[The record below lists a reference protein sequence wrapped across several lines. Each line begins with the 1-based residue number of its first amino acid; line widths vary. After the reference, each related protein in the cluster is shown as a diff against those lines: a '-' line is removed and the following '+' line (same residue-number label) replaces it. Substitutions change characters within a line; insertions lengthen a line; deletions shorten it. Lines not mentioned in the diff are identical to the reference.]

1 MDTMRYKALL
11 EGRKAEILTRLQK
24 IDTDLGR
31 TRNPDS
37 QDRAMEAENDEVLE
51 EFGHVGSDEIK
62 AIDAALQRIED
73 GTFGVCVKCGGDIA
87 EERLEAVPYTPFCKT
102 CAADLH

>member
-1 MDTMRYKALL
+1 MDTMHYKALL
-11 EGRKAEILTRLQK
+11 EARKAEILTRLQK

-37 QDRAMEAENDEVLE
+37 QEQAAEAENDEVLE
-51 EFGHVGSDEIK
+51 EFGHVGSDEMK
-62 AIDAALQRIED
+62 AIDAALQRVAD
-73 GTFGVCVKCGGDIA
+73 GTFGVCVKCGNDIA

-102 CAADLH
+102 CAAALG